1 MSEFAENEAQIAYD
15 GAGDENIYSTCLNYG
30 TRLRFF
36 PQKAS
41 SPPFHPTEA

>member
-1 MSEFAENEAQIAYD
+1 MFDFAKNEAQIAYD
-15 GAGDENIYSTCLNYG
+15 REGDENIYSTCLNYG
-30 TRLRFF
+30 TRLCFF